1 MLGVP
6 SALSR
11 AISVLC
17 CMEGG
22 MTSLGVQTL
31 LLGLTGKRFSSG
43 EGGGEVWTSRADRN
57 HRCVPLDCNREQDRR
72 EMVKWVSNVVWME
85 RG

>member
-22 MTSLGVQTL
+22 MASLGVQTL
-31 LLGLTGKRFSSG
+31 LLGLTGKRFSCG
-43 EGGGEVWTSRADRN
+43 EGGEGSGLLERTGTTV
-57 HRCVPLDCNREQDRR
+57 
-72 EMVKWVSNVVWME
+72 VSH
-85 RG
+85 